1 MFIWLKFWRLSLV
14 AVSGTVLL
22 SLSEKPWYL
31 EEKLWEVLGIA
42 FTQLTPKGGIS
53 VLRVGPHSPEQE
65 QLFLCPIPVMLGT

>member
-1 MFIWLKFWRLSLV
+1 MV

-31 EEKLWEVLGIA
+31 EEKETLVGLGIA

-53 VLRVGPHSPEQE
+53 ALRVGPHSPEQ
-65 QLFLCPIPVMLGT
+65 